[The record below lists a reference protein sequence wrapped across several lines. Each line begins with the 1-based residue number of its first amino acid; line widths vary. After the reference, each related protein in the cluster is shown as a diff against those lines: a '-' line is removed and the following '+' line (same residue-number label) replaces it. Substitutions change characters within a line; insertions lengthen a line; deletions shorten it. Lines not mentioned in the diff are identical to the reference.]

1 MGIPYDSGEAVAK
14 AEEIMAFVAA
24 EARKASVALAEQR
37 GSFANFER
45 SVWPEQGFE
54 CLRNATCTTIA
65 PTGSIS
71 MIAGCSSGIEPL
83 FAISYVREILEG
95 TTLVEHHGLFQE
107 TAIRGRFHSDEL
119 LGEIARRGSCR
130 GVDGVPEDVQ
140 RLYPTIFDIAPE
152 WHVRLQAAFQRHTDN
167 AVSKT
172 CNLPESATPADVR
185 HIYEQ
190 AHRSG
195 CKGIT
200 VYRYGSIAGQVL
212 ALDADTCTR
221 CEPGG

>member
-1 MGIPYDSGEAVAK
+1 
-14 AEEIMAFVAA
+14 
-24 EARKASVALAEQR
+24 
-37 GSFANFER
+37 
-45 SVWPEQGFE
+45 VWPDQGFA

-71 MIAGCSSGIEPL
+71 MIAACSSRIEPL
-83 FAISYVREILEG
+83 FAISYVREILDG
-95 TTLVEHHGLFQE
+95 TTLVEDHNLFRR
-107 TAIRGRFHSDEL
+107 AARRGGFHSDEL
-119 LGEIARRGSCR
+119 FGEVARRGSCR
-130 GVDGVPEDVQ
+130 GLAKVPEAVQ
-140 RLYPTIFDIAPE
+140 RLFPTIFDIAPD

-190 AHRSG
+190 AHRLG

-212 ALDADTCTR
+212 SLDAETCAR
-221 CEPGG
+221 CDPGGADQ